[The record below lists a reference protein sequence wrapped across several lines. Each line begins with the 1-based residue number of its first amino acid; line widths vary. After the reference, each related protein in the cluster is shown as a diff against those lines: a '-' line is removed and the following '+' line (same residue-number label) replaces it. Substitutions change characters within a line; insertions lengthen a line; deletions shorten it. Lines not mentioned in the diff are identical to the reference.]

1 MAKIKTLK
9 KQKKSPI
16 STLKEFKPNPKLLL
30 DKKLVAS
37 VLVDAILENDIDTF
51 RDVLISH
58 LRTLSKTELAK
69 STGLGRRTLYDLM
82 DAESFDP
89 RISTLSSLLSKIAA

>member
-1 MAKIKTLK
+1 MAKTKTSK
-9 KQKKSPI
+9 KQKKSPA
-16 STLKEFKPNPKLLL
+16 STLKEFKPNQKLLL

-69 STGLGRRTLYDLM
+69 DTGLGRRTLYDLM

>member
-1 MAKIKTLK
+1 MAKIKTSK
-9 KQKKSPI
+9 KQKKLPI
-16 STLKEFKPNPKLLL
+16 DSLKEFKPSPKLLL
-30 DKKLVAS
+30 DKKLIAEI
-37 VLVDAILENDIDTF
+37 LVDAILKNDIETF
-51 RDVLISH
+51 RDVLIAH

-69 STGLGRRTLYDLM
+69 NTGLGRRTLYDLM